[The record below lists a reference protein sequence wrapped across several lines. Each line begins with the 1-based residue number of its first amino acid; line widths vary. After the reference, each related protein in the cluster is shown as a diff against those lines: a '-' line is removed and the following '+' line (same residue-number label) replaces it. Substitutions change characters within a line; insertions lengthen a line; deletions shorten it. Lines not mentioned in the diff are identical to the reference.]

1 MVELNV
7 FRDGDYVSWEI
18 MENGEALAYGDMN
31 EEGVEDATGMR
42 RRLLQ
47 VGGNG
52 GSKEAS

>member
-7 FRDGDYVSWEI
+7 FRDGDYVSCEI

-31 EEGVEDATGMR
+31 EEDVEDATGMR

-47 VGGNG
+47 S
-52 GSKEAS
+52 GSHHGS